1 MLATTLTEKISDP
14 RNSKLYQSFMKMKI
28 KKLLKQSKIITHQL
42 KNLKTQSGIVE
53 HPKTF
58 HKLSKTK
65 IQAEQVL

>member
-1 MLATTLTEKISDP
+1 
-14 RNSKLYQSFMKMKI
+14 MKMKI

-65 IQAEQVL
+65 IQAEQVLQVGSNSSLYSDTKR